1 MHKLVL
7 TLTLFTALFAQTGC
21 AASDSETQPLPVP
34 DAGAGPAK
42 GYTPLTPD
50 DNEDK
55 IDKEIVREL
64 QHNHYNKI
72 GLND

>member
-1 MHKLVL
+1 MHKIVL
-7 TLTLFTALFAQTGC
+7 TLTLFTALFTQTGC
-21 AASDSETQPLPVP
+21 AASDSETQPQPVP

-42 GYTPLTPD
+42 GYTPLTPA

-64 QHNHYNKI
+64 QHNH
-72 GLND
+72 